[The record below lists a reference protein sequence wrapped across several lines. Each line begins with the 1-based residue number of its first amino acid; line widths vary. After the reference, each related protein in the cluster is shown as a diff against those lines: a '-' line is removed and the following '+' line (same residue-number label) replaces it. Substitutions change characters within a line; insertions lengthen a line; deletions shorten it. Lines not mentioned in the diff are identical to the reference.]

1 MHADGVD
8 LSATSSPSLAFEMSD
23 LELSPFHD
31 KGGPV
36 KAYQTFGKDLDGLLK
51 ELNEVLAA

>member
-1 MHADGVD
+1 MQVNQE
-8 LSATSSPSLAFEMSD
+8 TTV
-23 LELSPFHD
+23 PFHD

-51 ELNEVLAA
+51 ELNEALAA

>member
-1 MHADGVD
+1 LCAGI
-8 LSATSSPSLAFEMSD
+8 SPFPRVEMSD

-36 KAYQTFGKDLDGLLK
+36 RAYQTFGKDLDSLLK

>member
-1 MHADGVD
+1 MIRHRVHPVH
-8 LSATSSPSLAFEMSD
+8 SV

-36 KAYQTFGKDLDGLLK
+36 KAYQTFGKDLDGLLR
-51 ELNEVLAA
+51 ELNDVLAA